1 MENEI
6 RIKKGLKIGEL
17 DAESDQ
23 KYLDDVFIDNGTIST
38 LIDVEEHASIIV
50 GRTGAG
56 KSALIYKISKSVA
69 NPIQIDPTNISI
81 RFLENSN
88 IIQFLNELGIKLDL
102 FYRLLWKHILVLDLI
117 KNRYNIKNQS
127 ESTNFLM
134 RISNWKSKNSAKREM
149 ALSYFREWGEKFW
162 QDTEEHI
169 KEITDKFASD
179 IKSKLQAKSLP
190 VELSLEGAK
199 SLSLETK
206 SEIKSLAN
214 SAVNQIQIQKLNE
227 IIDTLEE
234 EAFNDNQKAY
244 HILIDRLDE
253 NWAETETR
261 CRFIRALIEEIKSF
275 RKLKQ
280 VKIIAAI
287 RQDLLEIVLDKTRD
301 AGFQQEKYEAYFL
314 YIKWNKEDLK
324 KLLERR
330 VSKVYEHQ
338 YTKHNVT
345 FEDIFPKPKQGQAAI
360 DFLIERTLLRPRDII
375 QFANE
380 CFLQSESMPY
390 ITWRKMTAAEHIY
403 STKRLKSLLEEWAEY
418 YPSLKYSIE
427 LLIEM
432 PSTFTRSQIDSQKL
446 IDLSAELYNLDDD
459 SCDSCVRV
467 AKNLYDKPTNS
478 QSDFVSQLIMC
489 FYAIGLIG
497 IKTSATSTFL
507 WSYLD
512 QSNISKSEA
521 KRANQMK
528 VHKMYRLALNIRDN
542 RYTDENDDHLES

>member
-38 LIDVEEHASIIV
+38 LINVEEHASIIV

-227 IIDTLEE
+227 ILDTLEE

-459 SCDSCVRV
+459 SCVRV

-528 VHKMYRLALNIRDN
+528 VHKIYRLALNIRDN

>member
-227 IIDTLEE
+227 ILDTLEE

-275 RKLKQ
+275 RKLKL
-280 VKIIAAI
+280 VKMFAAI